1 MPEVRR
7 FRQRVKTATL
17 TMLMHFMDNGTQKLA
32 FGHNLLQLLIYAEFA
47 ALDNVKRLKKAA
59 KLLQEFLENQIK
71 F

>member
-7 FRQRVKTATL
+7 FRQRVKMAPL
-17 TMLMHFMDNGTQKLA
+17 TMLMHFMGNGTQKLA
-32 FGHNLLQLLIYAEFA
+32 FGHNLLQLLMGAEFA
-47 ALDNVKRLKKAA
+47 VLDKVTRLKKGA